1 MVFVPNFT
9 VRLCEDFN
17 AWKFLRLWLFPWRQ
31 IGHSWSL
38 VLNRFLV
45 FQYLGWN
52 ISPFLV
58 TFLEGKLKISFLM
71 PSLLTLL
78 NFKLDLEWKFTKL
91 FLWMLPLFWMIFIIV
106 SRFSLVSILVGLSFK
121 WVVMFVTLFHC
132 ILQAL
137 YCSYLDYC

>member
-1 MVFVPNFT
+1 MIVSLATNRSLLIVGVKP
-9 VRLCEDFN
+9 
-17 AWKFLRLWLFPWRQ
+17 LF
-31 IGHSWSL
+31 S
-38 VLNRFLV
+38 

-78 NFKLDLEWKFTKL
+78 NFKLDLEWKFTNL

-106 SRFSLVSILVGLSFK
+106 PRFSLVSILVGLSFK
-121 WVVMFVTLFHC
+121 WVVMFVKQLFMFAVFSSLFTIYLFPRTIIYLSVC
-132 ILQAL
+132 LRAL
-137 YCSYLDYC
+137 YYSYLC